1 MGSRTMPFQSHSIT
15 TVWGRRFNYSSKCRK
30 SVTFRSLIKEE
41 THTQKNESDSVT
53 RNHLYSIISAPTWAN
68 EMRFGCLHC
77 HVKKIISLWF
87 YSISLGFTG
96 SHWFLLGFSWFYRV
110 LPDFTGIYLVLLGFT
125 GLYWV
130 LLGCTALYWDLLG
143 FTGFY
148 WVLLGFTGFYWV
160 LLGFT
165 GFYWVLLGC
174 TGFYWVVLGCT
185 GFYWVLLGFTSYH
198 EPDVPERSFFP

>member
-77 HVKKIISLWF
+77 RVKKIISLWF

-130 LLGCTALYWDLLG
+130 VLG
-143 FTGFY
+143 FTWFD

-165 GFYWVLLGC
+165 GFYWVLHLHPPRPSI
-174 TGFYWVVLGCT
+174 TGGDDGSLAI
-185 GFYWVLLGFTSYH
+185 H
-198 EPDVPERSFFP
+198 EASVRFVNERRSTNDSKISRRIQN